1 MKSTLTTR
9 KTTTRKTTTRK
20 VVFMTI
26 DEGFAKKTAL
36 WDAYDRATDR
46 AARMPVATER
56 QRLDRS
62 CAFIKARL
70 KYEPKIF
77 ALMQQ
82 LSAMTR

>member
-1 MKSTLTTR
+1 MQTKTMKT
-9 KTTTRKTTTRK
+9 KTTKAKTRTAK
-20 VVFMTI
+20 VCLMTI
-26 DEGFAKKTAL
+26 DEGFALKTAL

-46 AARMPVATER
+46 AARMPTATER

-62 CAFIKARL
+62 CAFIRAKL